1 MALDLEPPPTRHPVP
16 LGAERQP
23 GTITDGIFR
32 IVALLSGLLVL
43 AVLGLIL
50 YSTTDSASAAFQ
62 HEGIAFITQNA
73 WYPSKLE
80 FGALSLIWGTLL
92 ISVIALLIAVPIS
105 IGIALFI
112 TEVAPPWMCRPVV
125 YVIDLLA
132 TIPSVVYGLWGVLV
146 FAPAVL
152 GLYQNL
158 ADTFSGVPVIGTL
171 LDGTPVSARSFM
183 TAGIILAIMVV
194 PIVTSISR
202 EVFATTPVALK
213 EASLAMGATRWEM
226 IRGSVLPHGRN
237 GVVSAILIGLGR
249 AIGETI
255 AVVLVIGSVP
265 NEITLHLFNAGDSM
279 ASVIVNQF
287 GEAQGLHR
295 SALIGLGVILFLVT
309 VVVGIIARLIVARSD
324 RRLGVQAR

>member
-1 MALDLEPPPTRHPVP
+1 MALDLEPPPTRHPAP
-16 LGAERQP
+16 LGSERQP
-23 GTITDGIFR
+23 GSFTDSLFR

-50 YSTTDSASAAFQ
+50 YSTTNQAWAAFQ
-62 HEGIAFITQNA
+62 HEGIDFLTQNA

-92 ISVIALLIAVPIS
+92 ISVIALVMAVPVS

-112 TEVAPPWMCRPVV
+112 TEIAPTWMRKPVV
-125 YVIDLLA
+125 YGIDLLA
-132 TIPSVVYGLWGVLV
+132 TIPSVVYGLWGLLV

-152 GLYQNL
+152 GFYQNL
-158 ADTFSGVPVIGTL
+158 ADWFSGVPLLGTL
-171 LDGTPVSARSFM
+171 LNGTPVSARSFM

-202 EVFATTPVALK
+202 EVFATTPVAMK
-213 EASLAMGATRWEM
+213 EASLALGATRWEM
-226 IRGSVLPHGRN
+226 IHGSVLPHGRN

-255 AVVLVIGSVP
+255 AVVLVIGSVQ
-265 NEITLHLFNAGDSM
+265 NEISLHLFNAGDSM
-279 ASVIVNQF
+279 ASVIVTQF
-287 GEAQGLHR
+287 GEAQGLQR

-309 VVVGIIARLIVARSD
+309 VVVGIIARLFIARSD
-324 RRLGVQAR
+324 RRLGVPGR